1 MTSFIS
7 KNNLFLKCD
16 GCERVVKIYE
26 NQTDHTLIH
35 DYIRE
40 NNWKTHK
47 IKGKWKHFCP
57 ECEEFYLQKKRE
69 ENFKELKQDD

>member
-16 GCERVVKIYE
+16 GCENVVKIYE

-47 IKGKWKHFCP
+47 IKDKWKHFCP
-57 ECEEFYLQKKRE
+57 KCEEFYLQKKRE